1 VAPGIIAAVVL
12 GASRALGETIA
23 VLMVVGNVPKTPTS
37 IFDAAYPLPALIANN
52 YGDMMSIP
60 LYDSALLTAA
70 LVLLIVILIFNILSM
85 LVIQRML
92 RQKWAS

>member
-1 VAPGIIAAVVL
+1 
-12 GASRALGETIA
+12 
-23 VLMVVGNVPKTPTS
+23 MVIGNVPQVPKS

-60 LYDSALLTAA
+60 LYDAALLCAA
-70 LVLLIVILIFNILSM
+70 LVLLVVILIFNILST

-92 RQKWAS
+92 QRKWA